1 MAVRVNP
8 RLIEDLEHFGA
19 EDVSK
24 CYHCGNCSA
33 ACPFSEEPFIFPRRT
48 MRYLQMGAES
58 RLRSSL
64 TPWLCYYCGDCT
76 DQCPRGAEP
85 GETMMGLRRWLTSQ
99 YDITG
104 ISHLMYRSWQ
114 SALLAMVIVAL
125 LTGIGLLVY
134 GFRFGGG
141 NLAVYDG
148 PGAFLP
154 HTAIHVFD
162 WIMGGALFGLLAI
175 NCLRMWYFIMRGDKA
190 RPVSIGA
197 YLRNAVLLPLHF
209 LTQKRYSQCSHKQ
222 PWIMHLMIMLGY
234 TTMLVLIVF
243 FLGVLQ
249 EGPEINWGVH
259 IFGYLASIGLVV
271 SLTWALRGRLKKEYT
286 YQKKTHHTDWIF
298 TGTLLFVAVTGII
311 QHIIHRAGLP
321 MAANIA
327 YIVHMMGVVSFEA
340 TQVPFG
346 KWSHLAYRPL
356 AMFYAKL
363 QKEAWAAG
371 AETLDKAEI
380 PAAAVAAD

>member
-1 MAVRVNP
+1 MTVRVNP

-48 MRYLQMGAES
+48 MRYMQMGAES

-85 GETMMGLRRWLTSQ
+85 GETMMSLRRWLTSQ
-99 YDITG
+99 YDFTG

-114 SALLAMVIVAL
+114 SAMLAMVIVAL
-125 LTGIGLLVY
+125 LTGIGLLAY
-134 GFRFGGG
+134 GFKFGGG

-162 WIMGGALFGLLAI
+162 WIMGGVLFGLLAI
-175 NCLRMWYFIMRGDKA
+175 NCLRMWHFIMRGDKA
-190 RPVSIGA
+190 RPVSIGS
-197 YLRNAVLLPLHF
+197 YIRNAALLPLHF
-209 LTQKRYSQCSHKQ
+209 LTQKRYSQCSHKR

-234 TTMLVLIVF
+234 TTMLILIVF
-243 FLGVLQ
+243 FLDVLQ
-249 EGPEINWGVH
+249 EGPEIHWGVH

-271 SLTWALRGRLKKEYT
+271 SLALAVRGRLKKEFT
-286 YQKKTHHTDWIF
+286 YQKNTHHTDWIF
-298 TGTLLFVAVTGII
+298 TGTLLFVAMTGII

-327 YIVHMMGVVSFEA
+327 YIVHMMGVVSFEV

-356 AMFYAKL
+356 AMYYAQM

-371 AETLDKAEI
+371 AETLDKAEL
-380 PAAAVAAD
+380 PSAAVAAD